1 MIGVAGRAKGL
12 AGVERAQGRD
22 VVALGLEAHGEVE
35 VVLGHPLA
43 QVGAAQV
50 LGLLAKGVVDVE
62 RVDRE
67 LVGHH
72 DVGVVGHALGNP
84 MVAAHRLEPPDLV
97 DVLEGDAVHLIRA
110 IALKQAA
117 QTQNALTRR
126 ADVGK
131 HEREHVLLADATGH
145 LGQGTA
151 GGLQAHKRVGAEH
164 ALVGGERLGLAHG
177 NVGLVDARLAPNAF
191 LKVGVGHAGVAHGLL
206 GQVDLEMGD
215 DAAIVTRLVGGLHDV
230 VALGRELTAGCV
242 LVARDD
248 GRPIVAGVLA
258 NEQSSARHVGAP
270 LTSKGRG
277 HTSAPPVNRT
287 FTCS

>member
-1 MIGVAGRAKGL
+1 MVGVAGRAKGL
-12 AGVERAQGRD
+12 AGVEHVQGRD

-50 LGLLAKGVVDVE
+50 LALLAKGVVEVE

-84 MVAAHRLEPPDLV
+84 VVAAHRLEPPDLV
-97 DVLEGDAVHLIRA
+97 DVLEGDAVHLVGA

-117 QTQNALTRR
+117 QTQHALAGRTN
-126 ADVGK
+126 VGK
-131 HEREHVLLADATGH
+131 HEREHVLLADAAGH

-151 GGLQAHKRVGAEH
+151 GGLQAHKRVGAKH

-177 NVGLVDARLAPNAF
+177 DVGLVDACLAPDAF

-206 GQVDLEMGD
+206 GQVNLEMGD
-215 DAAIVTRLVGGLHDV
+215 DTAIVARLVGGLHDV
-230 VALGRELTAGCV
+230 VALGRELAAGCV
-242 LVARDD
+242 LIARDD

-258 NEQSSARHVGAP
+258 NKQSSARHVGTP

>member
-1 MIGVAGRAKGL
+1 MVGITGRAKGL
-12 AGVERAQGRD
+12 AGVERAQRRD
-22 VVALGLEAHGEVE
+22 VVALSLEAHGEVE

-50 LGLLAKGVVDVE
+50 LGLPAKGVVEVE
-62 RVDRE
+62 QVNRK

-72 DVGVVGHALGNP
+72 DVGVIGHALGNP
-84 MVAAHRLEPPDLV
+84 VVAAHRLEPPDLV
-97 DVLEGDAVHLIRA
+97 DVLEGDAVHLVGA
-110 IALKQAA
+110 IALKQAT
-117 QTQNALTRR
+117 QTQHALTGR

-131 HEREHVLLADATGH
+131 HEREHVLLADAAGH

-151 GGLQAHKRVGAEH
+151 GGLQAHKRVGAKH

-206 GQVDLEMGD
+206 GQVNLEMGD
-215 DAAIVTRLVGGLHDV
+215 DAAIVARLVGGLHDV

-248 GRPIVAGVLA
+248 G
-258 NEQSSARHVGAP
+258 
-270 LTSKGRG
+270 
-277 HTSAPPVNRT
+277 
-287 FTCS
+287 